1 MSQNGH
7 HISQREQDRR
17 RKRRTI
23 LIVAVL
29 GLVAFGGGFLAANTF
44 GGNDEATV
52 GPTTSPSASASV
64 ASPSPSG
71 SPSSSPSP
79 KPSANPG
86 ILDDGQHFVQVRQ
99 AGGGEDGPFV
109 VRFDLAYFYT
119 GADAFEY
126 AAEHDVEMTN
136 DYIIANDNPKLRWM
150 PLADDAAVRYVPE
163 GTCCKLH
170 EGDINAFLTAVEGS
184 AMTDYPDMAA
194 TWWWITVKDGQIT
207 GFVQQWLP

>member
-17 RKRRTI
+17 RTRRTI
-23 LIVAVL
+23 LIVVVL
-29 GLVAFGGGFLAANTF
+29 GLVAFGGGFLAANVL
-44 GGNDEATV
+44 GGSDEATV
-52 GPTTSPSASASV
+52 GPTPSPSESPSASPTPS
-64 ASPSPSG
+64 ASPST
-71 SPSSSPSP
+71 SPSP
-79 KPSANPG
+79 KPTENPDV
-86 ILDDGQHFVQVRQ
+86 LDDGQHFVQIRD
-99 AGGGEDGPFV
+99 AGGGEEGPLL

-119 GADAFEY
+119 GADAYDY

-150 PLADDAAVRYVPE
+150 PLADHVTVQYVPE

-170 EGDINAFLTAVEGS
+170 KGDIGAFLVAVTGTG
-184 AMTDYPDMAA
+184 MTDYPDMAA